1 MWVRSEYAGELAV
14 LSAWLCALLPWS
26 LTYFSEGGLRWIR
39 VHFAV
44 AYFQFAPGSGLAG
57 LLDTTVYVTDAA
69 RFADNESAA
78 FGYELWLLGLAV
90 LALAVALSLVYY
102 RLDER
107 LEELSP
113 VDPVRVMG
121 GLLVAAGVPLAAATY
136 LAHDG
141 LVGITVP
148 VGVPFMF
155 VLGGLLLVVERTGVG
170 GGDPTGPDA
179 ADPAGADPAG
189 PSDLPQEGAEPVED
203 DVSE

>member
-26 LTYFSEGGLRWIR
+26 VTYASQDGARLIR

-57 LLDTTVYVTDAA
+57 ILDTAVLATDAA
-69 RFADNESAA
+69 RFANDESAA
-78 FGYELWLLGLAV
+78 FGYRLWLLGLGV

-102 RLDER
+102 RLDDR
-107 LEELSP
+107 LEERSP

-141 LVGITVP
+141 LVGFTVP

-155 VLGGLLLVVERTGVG
+155 VLGGLLLVVERTDVG
-170 GGDPTGPDA
+170 TPSSDPVDPTPE
-179 ADPAGADPAG
+179 DPTSA
-189 PSDLPQEGAEPVED
+189 LED

>member
-26 LTYFSEGGLRWIR
+26 LTYFSGGGVRWIR

-57 LLDTTVYVTDAA
+57 LLDTAVVATDAA
-69 RFADNESAA
+69 RFANDESAA
-78 FGYELWLLGLAV
+78 FGYELWLFGLAV
-90 LALAVALSLVYY
+90 LALAVALSLAYY

-121 GLLVAAGVPLAAATY
+121 GLLVAAAVPLAAATY
-136 LAHDG
+136 LAHTG
-141 LVGITVP
+141 LVGFTVP
-148 VGVPFMF
+148 VGVVFMF

-170 GGDPTGPDA
+170 EDGTAGQDAVDPVGDAPD
-179 ADPAGADPAG
+179 GA
-189 PSDLPQEGAEPVED
+189 AEPDED

>member
-26 LTYFSEGGLRWIR
+26 ITYASQDGARLIR

-57 LLDTTVYVTDAA
+57 IIDTVVLAPDAA
-69 RFADNESAA
+69 RFASDESAA
-78 FGYELWLLGLAV
+78 FGYELWLVGLAV
-90 LALAVALSLVYY
+90 LALAVALSLAYY

-121 GLLVAAGVPLAAATY
+121 GLLVAAAVPLSAATY

-141 LVGITVP
+141 LVGFTVP

-170 GGDPTGPDA
+170 EDDPATPDA
-179 ADPAGADPAG
+179 AG
-189 PSDLPQEGAEPVED
+189 PSDLPPEGAEPVED